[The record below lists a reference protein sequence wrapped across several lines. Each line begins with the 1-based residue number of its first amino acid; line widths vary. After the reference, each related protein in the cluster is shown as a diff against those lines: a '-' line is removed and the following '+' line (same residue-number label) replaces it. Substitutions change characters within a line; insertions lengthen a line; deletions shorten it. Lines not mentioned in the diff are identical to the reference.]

1 MCLGADQSGRKKVN
15 RQSFGLPYTQQIE
28 TCSCLRKAKLIFLQR
43 FVGKHLSGHTFL
55 VVAGCGDYSILFF
68 PFQHVYVCVHKCDS
82 ELKGLQSHKEK
93 RRQTEV
99 RAPVEQNS
107 DCLLAFRLPPTH
119 HVSTCSIWRPLLSDS
134 VPLAPCYVV
143 FVSSPK

>member
-1 MCLGADQSGRKKVN
+1 MCLGADQSGIKKVN

-28 TCSCLRKAKLIFLQR
+28 TCSCLRKAKQR
-43 FVGKHLSGHTFL
+43 FVGKRLSGQTFF
-55 VVAGCGDYSILFF
+55 VGAGFGDYSILFF
-68 PFQHVYVCVHKCDS
+68 LFQHVCVCVHKCDS

-107 DCLLAFRLPPTH
+107 DCLLASRLPPTH

-134 VPLAPCYVV
+134 VPLAPCCVV